1 MKERRTATLDIA
13 TPEGVTFSL
22 PLAGP
27 VTRSVACF
35 LDYVAISVAWN
46 TIQIFLQPVA
56 VISLDAGVGLLILLQ
71 FVFIETARMV
81 MELLWRGQT
90 LGKRLLGLRVMDESG
105 LKLRPS
111 QVILRNLLRPVD
123 FLPGFYALGGMVS
136 FFSAR
141 AQRLG
146 DLAAGT
152 VVVRTVKAIPPDV
165 AGVLAGK
172 FNSFR
177 DHPHLEARLRQKVSP
192 EEAQLALHALVR
204 RDALETEARVKLY
217 QQLAALFRDKVKFP
231 DDAVFGLSDEQ
242 YIRNVVET
250 VFRSRKA
257 SGSRDN
263 HANSRQQEGAM
274 ARSTRPSP

>member
-1 MKERRTATLDIA
+1 MKEGRTATLDIA
-13 TPEGVTFSL
+13 TPEGVSFSL

-27 VTRSVACF
+27 VTRSIACF
-35 LDYVAISVAWN
+35 LDYAAVAVAWS
-46 TIQIFLQPVA
+46 IIRLALIPFYL
-56 VISLDAGVGLLILLQ
+56 ISLDLSIGLSVLLQ
-71 FVFIETARMV
+71 FVFVESARML

-90 LGKRLLGLRVMDESG
+90 IGKRVLGLRVMDERA

-111 QVILRNLLRPVD
+111 QVILRNVMRAVD

-136 FFSAR
+136 FFNSR
-141 AQRLG
+141 GQRLG

-152 VVVRTVKAIPPDV
+152 VVVRTVRTTPPDV

-177 DHPHLEARLRQKVSP
+177 DHPHLEARLRQKVTP

-204 RDALETEARVKLY
+204 RDELDTSARVKLY
-217 QQLAALFRDKVKFP
+217 QQFATLFREKVSFP
-231 DDAVFGLSDEQ
+231 EDAVFGLSDEQ
-242 YIRNVVET
+242 YVRNVVET

-257 SGSRDN
+257 KGI
-263 HANSRQQEGAM
+263 A
-274 ARSTRPSP
+274 

>member
-1 MKERRTATLDIA
+1 MKEGRTATLDIA

-35 LDYVAISVAWN
+35 LDYVAISVAWS
-46 TIQIFLQPVA
+46 TIEVFIQPLA
-56 VISLDAGVGLLILLQ
+56 GISLDAGVGLMILLQ
-71 FVFIETARMV
+71 FVFIETARMI

-90 LGKRLLGLRVMDESG
+90 VGKRLLGLRVMDESG

-152 VVVRTVKAIPPDV
+152 IVVRTVKATPPE
-165 AGVLAGK
+165 
-172 FNSFR
+172 S
-177 DHPHLEARLRQKVSP
+177 
-192 EEAQLALHALVR
+192 HA
-204 RDALETEARVKLY
+204 
-217 QQLAALFRDKVKFP
+217 
-231 DDAVFGLSDEQ
+231 S
-242 YIRNVVET
+242 
-250 VFRSRKA
+250 
-257 SGSRDN
+257 
-263 HANSRQQEGAM
+263 
-274 ARSTRPSP
+274 

>member
-35 LDYVAISVAWN
+35 LDYAAMSIAWSMIRVFILPLAIISVDVG
-46 TIQIFLQPVA
+46 I
-56 VISLDAGVGLLILLQ
+56 GVMILLQ

-90 LGKRLLGLRVMDESG
+90 IGKRVLGLRVMDERG

-111 QVILRNLLRPVD
+111 QVILRNLLRAADV
-123 FLPGFYALGGMVS
+123 LPGFYAVGGMVS
-136 FFSAR
+136 FLSAR

-152 VVVRTVKAIPPDV
+152 VVVRNVKSTPPDV

-177 DHPHLEARLRQKVSP
+177 DHPHLESRLRQKVSP

-204 RDALETEARVKLY
+204 RDELETEARVKLY
-217 QQLAALFRDKVKFP
+217 EQLAGLFREKVKFP
-231 DDAVFGLSDEQ
+231 EDAVFGLSDEQ
-242 YIRNVVET
+242 YVRNVVET

-257 SGSRDN
+257 NGS
-263 HANSRQQEGAM
+263 S
-274 ARSTRPSP
+274 

>member
-1 MKERRTATLDIA
+1 M
-13 TPEGVTFSL
+13 
-22 PLAGP
+22 
-27 VTRSVACF
+27 
-35 LDYVAISVAWN
+35 SVAWN
-46 TIQIFLQPVA
+46 MIQLFITPLLLLSA
-56 VISLDAGVGLLILLQ
+56 DVGTGLAILMQ
-71 FVFIETARMV
+71 FVFIESARMV

-90 LGKRLLGLRVMDESG
+90 VGKRVLGLRVMDESG

-111 QVILRNLLRPVD
+111 QVILRNLLRAVD
-123 FLPGFYALGGMVS
+123 VLPGFYAVGGMVT

-152 VVVRTVKAIPPDV
+152 VVVRTVKATPPDV

-204 RDALETEARVKLY
+204 RDELETEPRVRLY
-217 QQLAALFRDKVKFP
+217 EQLANVFREKVRFP
-231 DDAVFGLSDEQ
+231 EDAVFGLSDEQ
-242 YIRNVVET
+242 YLRNVVET
-250 VFRSRKA
+250 IFRSRK
-257 SGSRDN
+257 
-263 HANSRQQEGAM
+263 
-274 ARSTRPSP
+274 PSSSV

>member
-1 MKERRTATLDIA
+1 MSSRSATLNIS

-27 VTRSVACF
+27 VTRSLAYF
-35 LDYVAISVAWN
+35 IDLALFFALWN
-46 TIQIFLQPVA
+46 VTALLLSPFMFFLQG
-56 VISLDAGVGLLILLQ
+56 LGAGMAIMLQ
-71 FVFIETARMV
+71 FAYLEGMRMV

-90 LGKRLLGLRVMDESG
+90 VGKKLMGLRVVDEQG

-111 QVILRNLLRPVD
+111 QVVIRNLLRFVD
-123 FLPGFYALGGMVS
+123 VLPAFYALGGMVS
-136 FFSAR
+136 LFSAR

-152 VVVRTVKAIPPDV
+152 VVVRTVKTQPPDV
-165 AGVLAGK
+165 ASVLAGK

-177 DHPHLEARLRQKVSP
+177 ECPHIEARLRQKVTP

-204 RDALETEARVKLY
+204 RDDLNEESRHKLY
-217 QQLAALFRDKVKFP
+217 EQLAAHFREKVKFP
-231 DDAVFGLSDEQ
+231 EDVVFGLSDEQ

-250 VFRSRKA
+250 VFRGRK
-257 SGSRDN
+257 
-263 HANSRQQEGAM
+263 
-274 ARSTRPSP
+274 